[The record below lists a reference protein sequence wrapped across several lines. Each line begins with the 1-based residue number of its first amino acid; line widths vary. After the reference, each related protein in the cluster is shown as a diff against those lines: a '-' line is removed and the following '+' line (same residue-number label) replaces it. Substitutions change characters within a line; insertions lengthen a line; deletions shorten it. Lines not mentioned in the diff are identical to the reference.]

1 MLNTTFVLKIFE
13 GFSIDRW
20 NDLVRPFD
28 IIEMDKA
35 GEKMVLAYIIG
46 KFEEYAGAKVDWDWL
61 VYSSLFD
68 LLKKIALC
76 DIKSPVQ
83 RMIRTEYP
91 GEYKKLDQW
100 VLDQYKNLIDQD
112 LYGRFRSYLTESP
125 AETTLTARIRRAA
138 HKFSTQRE
146 LDMIAPVNEP
156 ERLQRIR
163 KGVAADLVEYLD
175 LRGVQ
180 ELVSKQR
187 PFDFLMCV
195 EQLRFQIRWNQTPRV
210 PKTSVLGH
218 SFFVA
223 VLTLLLGRECGVPL
237 CPRRRFNNF
246 FSGLF
251 HDLPEAVTRD
261 IISPVKRATGGLPEI
276 IKNIEDKIAEKE
288 LQPLMEDFYRDELAY
303 FSANEFDN
311 RILENGLPRIVTF
324 EELNG
329 RCNRDDCSPVD
340 GALVRSADQIA
351 AFIEADQS
359 IRYGTTSPHLV
370 EGRDGLLQTYRDAP
384 PINGFDIAEFF
395 RVYWESY

>member
-1 MLNTTFVLKIFE
+1 MI
-13 GFSIDRW
+13 R
-20 NDLVRPFD
+20 
-28 IIEMDKA
+28 
-35 GEKMVLAYIIG
+35 
-46 KFEEYAGAKVDWDWL
+46 EEYPD
-61 VYSSLFD
+61 
-68 LLKKIALC
+68 
-76 DIKSPVQ
+76 
-83 RMIRTEYP
+83 
-91 GEYKKLDQW
+91 EYKKLDQW
-100 VLDQYKNLIDQD
+100 VLSQYQDLIDGS
-112 LYGRFRSYLTESP
+112 LLSRFRIYLEGMQSKSAGP
-125 AETTLTARIRRAA
+125 SVDSLTSRIRRAA

-156 ERLQRIR
+156 ERLQKIR

-223 VLTLLLGRECGVPL
+223 ALTLLLGRDCGADL
-237 CPRRRFNNF
+237 CPKRRFNNF

-261 IISPVKRATGGLPEI
+261 IISPVKRATDDLGDI
-276 IKNIEDKIAEKE
+276 IKKIEDKIAEQE
-288 LQPLMEDFYRDELAY
+288 LHPLMEDFYRSELAY
-303 FSANEFDN
+303 FCSNEFEN
-311 RILENGLPRIVTF
+311 RIMEGGVSKAVTF
-324 EELNG
+324 DEMNARYNQDEF
-329 RCNRDDCSPVD
+329 SPVD

-370 EGRDGLLQTYRDAP
+370 EGRDALLASYRSSP
-384 PINGFDIAEFF
+384 PINGFDIASFF
-395 RVYWESY
+395 RLYLESYYAI